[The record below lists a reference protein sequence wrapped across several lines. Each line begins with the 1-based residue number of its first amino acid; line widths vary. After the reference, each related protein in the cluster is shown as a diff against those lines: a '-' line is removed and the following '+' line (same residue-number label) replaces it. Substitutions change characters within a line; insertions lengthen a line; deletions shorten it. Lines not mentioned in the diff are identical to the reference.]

1 MGFLIHKIAP
11 IMETNNMKKQT
22 ENTANTVPNL
32 TDAEEVRKAVIAAEI
47 LQRKWWSAELKIK
60 N

>member
-1 MGFLIHKIAP
+1 
-11 IMETNNMKKQT
+11 MKKQT

-47 LQRKWWSAELKIK
+47 LQKKW
-60 N
+60 

>member
-22 ENTANTVPNL
+22 PEHASSMPDL
-32 TDAEEVRKAVIAAEI
+32 TNAEEVRKAVIASEI
-47 LQRKWWSAELKIK
+47 LQRKW
-60 N
+60 